1 MDLKNVKR
9 RCLFQLSA
17 CWTCDTCTSLIGS
30 EHEKKKMKFLLTRE
44 KENGNILE
52 MKTFWR
58 GENEDP
64 FKGAHA
70 NRELIIFISTA

>member
-1 MDLKNVKR
+1 
-9 RCLFQLSA
+9 
-17 CWTCDTCTSLIGS
+17 
-30 EHEKKKMKFLLTRE
+30 MKFLLTRE
-44 KENGNILE
+44 KENENILE

>member
-1 MDLKNVKR
+1 
-9 RCLFQLSA
+9 
-17 CWTCDTCTSLIGS
+17 
-30 EHEKKKMKFLLTRE
+30 MKFLLTRE

-70 NRELIIFISTA
+70 NRELIIFISTAQNRCTLSKKVIVVFQFLQ